1 MKYTRADFPKD
12 FLFGVATSAYQ
23 IEGHAQGGAGQTHWD
38 TFASSP
44 GNVVRGENGDLAC
57 DHLNRFPQDFDLVR
71 EAGFDCYRFSTSW
84 ARVLP
89 EGRGQVNQAGLDYY
103 DRLAD
108 ALLERGIRPCA
119 TLYHWE
125 LPSPLADLG
134 GWRNRDIASW
144 FADFTEIV
152 MDRIGDRMFSVAPI
166 NEPWCVSWL
175 SHFEGHHA
183 PGLRDIRAAARA
195 MHHVLLA
202 HGQSIQAMRSLGMG
216 NLGAVFNLEW
226 AEPGDNSAQ
235 ARRAADLYDG
245 IYNRFFLGGV
255 FNKSYP
261 ENVLDGLEPHL
272 PSGWQ
277 DDFDTIG
284 TPVDW
289 CGLNYYTR
297 KLIAPADI
305 EWPSLKEVPG
315 PLPKTQMGW
324 EIEPAAL
331 TRFLTRTMQEY
342 TGDLPIY
349 VTENGMA
356 SPERQRDDD
365 RIDYLNQHL
374 GAVQDALDQDVPV
387 KGYFIWSLLDNYEW
401 AYGYE
406 KRFGLVDVDFHTLE
420 RTPKASFNALK
431 SALTKG
437 RNVSLPM
444 AQPAGAV
451 HEHWNLVADIG
462 GTNTRLG
469 VVSNGALTDL
479 RKLPTGTLPDLLE
492 AFHRLRDEIG
502 TDPQAVV
509 AAGAGP
515 VKNGTIRLTNAHL
528 DLSETELAKAT
539 GAQHTFVINDFT
551 AAAWSV
557 AEATIADVAVLQG
570 AASPPAGTRLVVGPG
585 TGLGV
590 GALIYSEGRYHTVSG
605 EGGHVGLSPRH
616 RDEVDVFDAA
626 RHIAPGCFFAD
637 SLVLEAEMFLSGTG
651 LPILYQAVAMASGQS
666 DTPPRTAKDIL
677 QAARDEVDEVAART
691 ARMFTAH
698 LGALMGDMAVTLMPV
713 GGVFLVGGVAEKNR
727 WLFGDT
733 FRDAFNEGGR
743 FSDLRRSM
751 SLYVSEQAEFGIV
764 GANNFC
770 KNALMR

>member
-38 TFASSP
+38 TFAASP
-44 GNVVRGENGDLAC
+44 GNVAHNENGDLAC

-89 EGRGQVNQAGLDYY
+89 EGRGQVNEEGLDYY

-134 GWRNRDIASW
+134 GWRNRDIAGW
-144 FADFTEIV
+144 FADFTEVI
-152 MDRIGDRMFSVAPI
+152 MGRIGDRMYSVAPI

-175 SHFEGHHA
+175 SHFDGHHA
-183 PGLRDIRAAARA
+183 PGLRDIRATARA

-202 HGQSIQAMRSLGMG
+202 HGRAIQAMRGLGIG

-226 AEPGDNSAQ
+226 AEPADDSVEAQ
-235 ARRAADLYDG
+235 QAATLYDG

-255 FNKSYP
+255 FNRTYP
-261 ENVLDGLEPHL
+261 ENVLDGLAPYL
-272 PSGWQ
+272 PQNWQ

-297 KLIAPADI
+297 KLIAPADTA
-305 EWPSLKEVPG
+305 WPNLKEVDG
-315 PLPKTQMGW
+315 PLPKTQMDW
-324 EIEPAAL
+324 EIEPGAL
-331 TRFLTRTMQEY
+331 TRFLTRTMKDH

-356 SPERQRDDD
+356 SPERKQDDD
-365 RIDYLNQHL
+365 RIDYLNKHL
-374 GAVQDALDQDVPV
+374 TAVQDALSQGVPV

-406 KRFGLVDVDFHTLE
+406 KRFGLVDVDFDTLK
-420 RTPKASFNALK
+420 RTPKASFKALK
-431 SALTKG
+431 SALSKG
-437 RNVSLPM
+437 EDVALPL

-469 VVSNGALTDL
+469 VVSDGELTDL
-479 RKLPTGTLPDLLE
+479 RKHPTGTLPDLLE
-492 AFHRLRDEIG
+492 AFHSLRDEIG

-515 VKNGTIRLTNAHL
+515 VKDGTIRLTNAHL
-528 DLSETELAKAT
+528 DLSEAELARAT
-539 GAQHTFVINDFT
+539 GSKHTYVINDFT

-557 AEATIADVAVLQG
+557 AEVTEADVVVLQG
-570 AASPPAGTRLVVGPG
+570 EASPPQGTRLVVGPG

-590 GALIYSEGRYHTVSG
+590 GALLYSEGHFHTVSG

-616 RDEVDVFDAA
+616 RDEVDIFDAA
-626 RHIAPGCFFAD
+626 RHIAPECFFSD
-637 SLVLEAEMFLSGTG
+637 SLALEAEMFLSGMG
-651 LPILYQAVAMASGQS
+651 LPILYQAVGMAGGQV
-666 DTPPRTAKDIL
+666 DTPVRTAKEIL
-677 QAARDEVDEVAART
+677 QDAKDGTDPIAVAA
-691 ARMFTAH
+691 AHMFTTH
-698 LGALMGDMAVTLMPV
+698 LGAVMGDMAVTLMPA

-727 WLFGDT
+727 WLFGEAFQNT
-733 FRDAFNEGGR
+733 FNDGGR

-751 SLYVSEQAEFGIV
+751 NLYISEQAEFGIV

-770 KNALMR
+770 KNALKR